1 MSFVLIIF
9 SDLQRTSIIKMM
21 KFKKMKDIINFTD
34 NQVNYYNVRRNNE
47 LLKYKSKKSIFEVIK
62 I

>member
-9 SDLQRTSIIKMM
+9 SDLQRSSIIKMM
-21 KFKKMKDIINFTD
+21 KFKKMKDIITFTD
-34 NQVNYYNVRRNNE
+34 NRVNYYNVRRNND

>member
-9 SDLQRTSIIKMM
+9 SDRHRSNVLKIM
-21 KFKKMKDIINFTD
+21 KFKKMKDIINLTD
-34 NQVNYYNVRRNNE
+34 GLVNYYDVRRNNA
-47 LLKYKSKKSIFEVIK
+47 LIKYHTKKSIFQVVK

>member
-9 SDLQRTSIIKMM
+9 SDYERNQILKML
-21 KFKKMKDIINFTD
+21 KFSKMKDIMEFT
-34 NQVNYYNVRRNNE
+34 NNRVNYYDVRRENHKI
-47 LLKYKSKKSIFEVIK
+47 KYKTKKSIFQVVK

>member
-9 SDLQRTSIIKMM
+9 SDLQRSSIVKMM
-21 KFKKMKDIINFTD
+21 KFKKMKDIITFTD
-34 NQVNYYNVRRNNE
+34 NRVNYYNVRRNND

>member
-9 SDLQRTSIIKMM
+9 SDRNRSTVLKIM
-21 KFKKMKDIINFTD
+21 KFKKMKDIINLTD
-34 NQVNYYNVRRNNE
+34 GLVNYYDVRRNND
-47 LLKYKSKKSIFEVIK
+47 LIKYHTKKSIFQVVK